1 MDKERLS
8 ILALNTITE
17 LIPKKII
24 SLIEY
29 LGSASN
35 VLQTNTKEIQ
45 QIVDITDRTAQT
57 IKERAN
63 LKFAQEELLLA
74 KKNNINILTYIDDDY
89 PSQLKTMCDYPPI
102 LYIKGKIDK
111 NDINSI
117 SIVGSRR
124 ATNYGKIV
132 TEQFCKYFAQ
142 QEITTVSGLANG
154 IDTQVHISTIQS
166 SGKTIAVVGNG
177 LLECYPA
184 GNRKLQEDISNNGAI
199 ISEFNLH
206 QRALPINF
214 PRRNRIIAAL
224 SQATIVVEAAIKS
237 GSLITAELAC
247 EYGKDVF
254 AVPGQIYSKYSQG
267 PNSLIKQGAFIAL
280 NPKDI
285 IEQNSILG
293 NYVLKRKKT
302 KNKTVKK
309 DTSSMS
315 TSSINILKM
324 IKSSFDGISLDE
336 ISLKANIA
344 VSELSTILLDLE
356 LNGFIK
362 SMPGQVYVA
371 TELKI
376 EV

>member
-1 MDKERLS
+1 M
-8 ILALNTITE
+8 
-17 LIPKKII
+17 
-24 SLIEY
+24 
-29 LGSASN
+29 
-35 VLQTNTKEIQ
+35 
-45 QIVDITDRTAQT
+45 
-57 IKERAN
+57 
-63 LKFAQEELLLA
+63 
-74 KKNNINILTYIDDDY
+74 
-89 PSQLKTMCDYPPI
+89 
-102 LYIKGKIDK
+102 
-111 NDINSI
+111 
-117 SIVGSRR
+117 
-124 ATNYGKIV
+124 
-132 TEQFCKYFAQ
+132 
-142 QEITTVSGLANG
+142 
-154 IDTQVHISTIQS
+154 
-166 SGKTIAVVGNG
+166 
-177 LLECYPA
+177 
-184 GNRKLQEDISNNGAI
+184 
-199 ISEFNLH
+199 
-206 QRALPINF
+206 
-214 PRRNRIIAAL
+214 

-254 AVPGQIYSKYSQG
+254 AVPGPIYSKYSQG

-315 TSSINILKM
+315 ASSINILKM

-362 SMPGQVYVA
+362 SMPGQIYVA

>member
-1 MDKERLS
+1 MDRERLS
-8 ILALNTITE
+8 ILALNTVVE

-24 SLIEY
+24 SLIEH

-35 VLQTNTKEIQ
+35 VLQTNIKEIRQ
-45 QIVDITDRTAQT
+45 VVDITDKTAQT

-102 LYIKGKIDK
+102 LYIKGNLDK

-154 IDTQVHISTIQS
+154 IDTQVHLSTIQS

-184 GNRKLQEDISNNGAI
+184 GNRKLQEDICKKGAI

-206 QRALPINF
+206 QKALPINF
-214 PRRNRIIAAL
+214 PRRNRIIAAF

-254 AVPGQIYSKYSQG
+254 AVPGPIYSKYSQG

-280 NPKDI
+280 NPKDT
-285 IEQNSILG
+285 IEQNSILD
-293 NYVLKRKKT
+293 NYVLKRKKI

-309 DTSSMS
+309 DTSFMS
-315 TSSINILKM
+315 ASSINILKM

-336 ISLKANIA
+336 ISLKSNIA

-362 SMPGQVYVA
+362 SMPGQIYLA
-371 TELKI
+371 TEL

>member
-1 MDKERLS
+1 M
-8 ILALNTITE
+8 
-17 LIPKKII
+17 
-24 SLIEY
+24 
-29 LGSASN
+29 
-35 VLQTNTKEIQ
+35 
-45 QIVDITDRTAQT
+45 
-57 IKERAN
+57 
-63 LKFAQEELLLA
+63 
-74 KKNNINILTYIDDDY
+74 TYIDDDY

-315 TSSINILKM
+315 ASSINILKM

-362 SMPGQVYVA
+362 SMPGQIYVA